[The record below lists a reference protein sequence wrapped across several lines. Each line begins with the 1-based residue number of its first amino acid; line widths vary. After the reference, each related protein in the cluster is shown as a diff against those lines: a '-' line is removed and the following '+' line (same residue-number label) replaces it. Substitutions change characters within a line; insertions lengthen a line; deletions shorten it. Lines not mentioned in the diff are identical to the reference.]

1 MSENK
6 INEFSKQIE
15 EHKSTVLIVDD
26 DPRSRKLIEA
36 YLFPQNYNLITAG
49 DGTEALDKLK
59 NNSVDLIVLDVML
72 PGISGYEVCKKVK
85 SDSDLRLIPI
95 IMMTSLDGKDD
106 KIKGIQAGTDDFL
119 TKPIDPQEITARV
132 KSLLRVRHLNE
143 QLEKV
148 ENILFTLAKALEAK
162 DPYTEGHSERVTD
175 FAKRLAKEI
184 GLSKESQELLDKAG
198 KMHDIGKVGVPE
210 TILNKPGPLTK
221 DEFNYIKKH
230 VVLSEKI
237 CDPLRSM
244 REILGIIR
252 HHHENFN
259 GKGYPDGLSG
269 DKIPLEARILS
280 IADAYDAMSSDRPY
294 RKKLPKSEVIKRLKE
309 GAGTQWDPKLV
320 DIFVKILES
329 SDVEG
334 YNLKKEDKSK
344 EED

>member
-1 MSENK
+1 MDNK
-6 INEFSKQIE
+6 DNKKNRSHEFSNKWE
-15 EHKSTVLIVDD
+15 DHKSTVMVVDD

-36 YLFPQNYNLITAG
+36 YLFPQNYNLVTAA
-49 DGTEALDKLK
+49 DGTEALEKLK
-59 NNSVDLIVLDVML
+59 DNSVDLIVLDVML

-95 IMMTSLDGKDD
+95 IMMTSLDGKED

-175 FAKRLAKEI
+175 FAIKLAREI

-221 DEFNYIKKH
+221 EEFNYIKKH
-230 VVLSEKI
+230 AVLSEKI

-259 GKGYPDGLSG
+259 GKGYPDGLQG
-269 DKIPLEARILS
+269 DSIPLEARILS

-294 RKKLPKSEVIKRLKE
+294 RKKLSKQEVVKRLKE
-309 GAGTQWDPKLV
+309 GAGSQWDPKLV

-329 SDVEG
+329 SDEQ
-334 YNLKKEDKSK
+334 
-344 EED
+344 